1 MQRQNIAHETHFG
14 DNDVSKTTRPV
25 HWTRHTEILTHSCE
39 VSYVL
44 DCASWANAI
53 VAFDQ
58 TGFPFCNSRGLNPGD
73 QSDAD
78 RFVHRGNRDHDF
90 VVPQKNFR
98 PCGKAVSQL
107 RVWCIHTVKIRA
119 APRTSLTSTP
129 GSTLRYDARPT
140 RHHCVSTVTDTHQA

>member
-44 DCASWANAI
+44 DCASWAIAI

-58 TGFPFCNSRGLNPGD
+58 TGLPVGNSRRINSGA
-73 QSDAD
+73 QSVAD
-78 RFVHRGNRDHDF
+78 RLGDWGNHDNDA
-90 VVPQKNFR
+90 VVP
-98 PCGKAVSQL
+98 
-107 RVWCIHTVKIRA
+107 
-119 APRTSLTSTP
+119 
-129 GSTLRYDARPT
+129 
-140 RHHCVSTVTDTHQA
+140 

>member
-58 TGFPFCNSRGLNPGD
+58 TGLPVCNSRRINSGA
-73 QSDAD
+73 QSVAD
-78 RFVHRGNRDHDF
+78 RLGDWGNHDNDA
-90 VVPQKNFR
+90 VVP
-98 PCGKAVSQL
+98 
-107 RVWCIHTVKIRA
+107 
-119 APRTSLTSTP
+119 
-129 GSTLRYDARPT
+129 
-140 RHHCVSTVTDTHQA
+140 